1 MNFEHALFLLR
12 SKMQVVDSIL
22 CYQLTTMQLM
32 LKAMLVDN
40 IFDIGQQQMFKNQ

>member
-22 CYQLTTMQLM
+22 RYQLTIMQLM
-32 LKAMLVDN
+32 LKAMLEEN
-40 IFDIGQQQMFKNQ
+40 IFDICQQQMFKNQ